1 VGSVNAYKTNQR
13 DLNIWAGE
21 SHDTLQGNYLA
32 INSSITIKF
41 QNLNK
46 HTNSSHQ
53 PPLLNQDLSTLP
65 AMMAVPL

>member
-32 INSSITIKF
+32 INSTFGCYSDT
-41 QNLNK
+41 
-46 HTNSSHQ
+46 
-53 PPLLNQDLSTLP
+53 
-65 AMMAVPL
+65 